1 MSPGAANSKED
12 DLEKTIKLIMEH
24 VEKESKRDA
33 LIKAEQ
39 TKNKPKQ
46 KFLDLKSIIKA
57 DSEVMLRSKKAANGF
72 MGTSSVDETNDEF
85 VDAAVAVEEKEALH
99 FVDNVFAKL
108 TTLFPLFVLSA
119 AITGVKKPGALLWV
133 NKGQLIPLMLSAVM
147 MSMGMTLKT
156 DDFTR
161 VLRKSES
168 SEDASFAAIPA
179 GISCQYLIMPL
190 TAFLI
195 GSATLLPQYPAAFLG
210 LVLVG
215 SCPGGTASNLV
226 ALIAKADVA
235 LSVILTS
242 LSTIM
247 ASVLTP
253 LLVKTFVGSAISIS
267 GLTLCKATAQVVLL
281 PVAFGML
288 VREKLPNVADFLGRY
303 ASFAGVVLVSL
314 LCGGVVAQNA
324 SMTIGSGSNLLKK
337 VILSVLGLHTVGF
350 GVGYFASKKLF
361 GLSERVSRTISIE
374 TGMQNSALAVVLARS
389 VVGSDPT
396 LASLASLACLPGA
409 FSATVHSC
417 LGSALAVYWR
427 WADRRSKPP
436 QA

>member
-1 MSPGAANSKED
+1 MNRAANSKED

-24 VEKESKRDA
+24 VGKQSKSDD
-33 LIKAEQ
+33 LIKAGQ
-39 TKNKPKQ
+39 AKKAPTQ
-46 KFLDLKSIIKA
+46 KILDLKSIIKT
-57 DSEVMLRSKKAANGF
+57 DSDIMLRSKRAADEVLGISNAD
-72 MGTSSVDETNDEF
+72 DETSYHLED
-85 VDAAVAVEEKEALH
+85 DTVAVEEKETLNL
-99 FVDNVFAKL
+99 VDNVLAKL
-108 TTLFPLFVLSA
+108 TTLFPFFVLSA
-119 AITGVKKPGALLWV
+119 AIVGLRKPEALLWV

-147 MSMGMTLKT
+147 VSMGMTLKT
-156 DDFTR
+156 EDFTR
-161 VLRKSES
+161 VLKKN
-168 SEDASFAAIPA
+168 EDASFTAIPA

-190 TAFLI
+190 TAFFI
-195 GSATLLPQYPAAFLG
+195 GTATLLPQHPAAFLG

-215 SCPGGTASNLV
+215 CCPGGTASNLV

-247 ASVLTP
+247 ASILTP
-253 LLVKTFVGSAISIS
+253 LLVKTFVGSAVSIS

-288 VREKLPNVADFLGRY
+288 VREKLPKVADFLGRY
-303 ASFAGVVLVSL
+303 ASFAGVLLVSL

-324 SMTIGSGSNLLKK
+324 AMTVGSGSNILKR

-427 WADRRSKPP
+427 WADRRAEKSH
-436 QA
+436 

>member
-57 DSEVMLRSKKAANGF
+57 DSEVMLRSKKAANEI
-72 MGTSSVDETNDEF
+72 MGRSSVDETNDEF

-99 FVDNVFAKL
+99 FVDNVLAKL

-288 VREKLPNVADFLGRY
+288 VREKLPKVADFLGRY

-324 SMTIGSGSNLLKK
+324 SMTVDSGSNLLKK

-396 LASLASLACLPGA
+396 LASLA
-409 FSATVHSC
+409 
-417 LGSALAVYWR
+417 
-427 WADRRSKPP
+427 
-436 QA
+436 

>member
-1 MSPGAANSKED
+1 M
-12 DLEKTIKLIMEH
+12 L
-24 VEKESKRDA
+24 R
-33 LIKAEQ
+33 
-39 TKNKPKQ
+39 
-46 KFLDLKSIIKA
+46 IIK
-57 DSEVMLRSKKAANGF
+57 M
-72 MGTSSVDETNDEF
+72 SV
-85 VDAAVAVEEKEALH
+85 LM
-99 FVDNVFAKL
+99 NVSFL
-108 TTLFPLFVLSA
+108 PFHS
-119 AITGVKKPGALLWV
+119 
-133 NKGQLIPLMLSAVM
+133 M
-147 MSMGMTLKT
+147 MAMGMTLKT
-156 DDFTR
+156 EDFTR
-161 VLRKSES
+161 VLKKSKS
-168 SEDASFAAIPA
+168 GGEDASFAAIPA

-190 TAFLI
+190 TAFFI

-215 SCPGGTASNLV
+215 CCPGGTASNLV

-247 ASVLTP
+247 ASILTP
-253 LLVKTFVGSAISIS
+253 LLVKTLVGSAVSIS

-281 PVAFGML
+281 PVALGML
-288 VREKLPNVADFLGRY
+288 VREKLPKLADFVGRY
-303 ASFAGVVLVSL
+303 ASLAGVVLVSL
-314 LCGGVVAQNA
+314 LCGGVVAQNSTMA
-324 SMTIGSGSNLLKK
+324 LDSGSNLLKT

-389 VVGSDPT
+389 VVGSDPA
-396 LASLASLACLPGA
+396 LASIASLACLPGA

-427 WADRRSKPP
+427 WVDRRARKN